1 MDKLSLT
8 SKRLL
13 MAGIVVGFAVVIALV
28 LRDARAPAPP
38 AGEHAVATTAAAK
51 VPRSAPSISLPGYRT
66 LDSEDDQMSMD
77 DEVTESIIK
86 KDKKLETFM
95 RYYKAVVPDDETR
108 REYHKFLS
116 DSATMKAMAEDL
128 MDPGGGHPQP
138 TEYSRRLMLV
148 DYFEAALDWKDNP
161 QRQNLIALT
170 QDIITRDNFRGDQ
183 DTERRQ
189 VLGGTK
195 MELYRLLVA
204 QDPQRANELI
214 AQAKGTRME
223 PLVNWMAQ
231 EDIHR
236 RTREAEIIKEAD
248 QR

>member
-1 MDKLSLT
+1 
-8 SKRLL
+8 
-13 MAGIVVGFAVVIALV
+13 
-28 LRDARAPAPP
+28 
-38 AGEHAVATTAAAK
+38 
-51 VPRSAPSISLPGYRT
+51 
-66 LDSEDDQMSMD
+66 
-77 DEVTESIIK
+77 
-86 KDKKLETFM
+86 
-95 RYYKAVVPDDETR
+95 
-108 REYHKFLS
+108 
-116 DSATMKAMAEDL
+116 MAEDL

-195 MELYRLLVA
+195 MELYHLLAA
-204 QDPQRANELI
+204 QDPQRAGELI
-214 AQAKGTRME
+214 AQAKGTRVE
-223 PLVNWMAQ
+223 PLVNWMVQ

-236 RTREAEIIKEAD
+236 RTREAEIIKEAE